1 MRARRLTAALA
12 TVAALVAACAST
24 AGAAAHR
31 HSAGTVTV
39 LYAGSLV
46 NVMEQQIGPAF
57 AKATGYGYSGFG
69 AGSTAVANQI
79 KGKLKQ
85 GDVFISASPSVNA
98 TLMGAGNGNW
108 VSWYGEFAAAPL
120 VIGYNPQSKF
130 ASAFKAEGWWTVL
143 TSPGILIGRT
153 DPVLDP
159 KGKLTIQ
166 FVNRASKTLGMANL
180 FAQTLVSDENTAQIF
195 PEETLLGRLQAGQL
209 DAGFFYSIEARAA
222 NIPFVAPPLGK
233 HYGARY
239 TITILNND
247 PNPAGAL
254 AFVQF
259 LLGPQGSALLKQ
271 DGFQLLTDDEIG
283 GNKSAVPAAV
293 KPLLGSK

>member
-1 MRARRLTAALA
+1 MKRAMTAALFA
-12 TVAALVAACAST
+12 VLMT
-24 AGAAAHR
+24 AVWA
-31 HSAGTVTV
+31 SAGTAAVRHRNAGTVSV

-57 AKATGYGYSGFG
+57 AKATGFGYQGYG

-85 GDVFISASPSVNA
+85 GDVFISAAPSVNT

-108 VSWYGEFAAAPL
+108 VTWYGEFAAAPL
-120 VIGYNPQSKF
+120 VIGYNPNSTF
-130 ASAFKAEGWWTVL
+130 AAAFKTKSWWQVL
-143 TSPGILIGRT
+143 PSQGLLLGRT

-166 FVNRASKTLGMANL
+166 FINRASKTLGMPNL
-180 FAQTLVSDENTAQIF
+180 FAQTLVSTENTAQIF
-195 PEETLLGRLQAGQL
+195 PEETLLGRLEAGQL
-209 DAGFFYSIEARAA
+209 DAGFFYSIEAKAA

-239 TITILNND
+239 TVTILNNA
-247 PNPAGAL
+247 PNAAGAL

-259 LLGPQGSALLKQ
+259 LLGPQGTAILKQ
-271 DGFQLLTDDEIG
+271 DGFQLLQDGEVG
-283 GNKSAVPAAV
+283 GVKSAIPASIR
-293 KPLLGSK
+293 PLFGTKTK

>member
-1 MRARRLTAALA
+1 MTRFAGVIAA
-12 TVAALVAACAST
+12 VALVAAAWTST
-24 AGAAAHR
+24 GSAAG
-31 HSAGTVTV
+31 GTVTV

-85 GDVFISASPSVNA
+85 GDVFISAAPSVN
-98 TLMGAGNGNW
+98 TSLMGPGNGGW
-108 VSWYGEFAAAPL
+108 VTWYGEFAAAPL
-120 VIGYNPQSKF
+120 VIGYNPNSKF
-130 ASAFKAEGWWTVL
+130 AAAFKSKPWWQVL
-143 TSPGILIGRT
+143 PSQGLLLGRT

-166 FVNRASKTLGMANL
+166 FINRASKTLGMPNL
-180 FAQTLVSDENTAQIF
+180 FAQTLVSASNTAQIF
-195 PEETLLGRLQAGQL
+195 PEETLLGRLEAGQL
-209 DAGFFYSIEARAA
+209 DAGFFYSIEAKAA
-222 NIPFVAPPLGK
+222 NIPFVAPPLGT

-239 TITILNND
+239 TVTILNND

-254 AFVQF
+254 AFVRF
-259 LLGPQGSALLKQ
+259 LLGPQGTAVLRE
-271 DGFQLLTDDEIG
+271 DGFQLLKDGELG
-283 GNKSAVPAAV
+283 GVKSAVPASIRA
-293 KPLLGSK
+293 LLGTKTK